1 MSLSA
6 MKVYNDD
13 IVGTTIELLGQ
24 KTDQFNAAS
33 GGAIVLSTASWRGD
47 FSRESF
53 FNQIA
58 SAKRRVDR
66 YAAITSQAAT
76 ALTQGE
82 HVGVKVAGGFGPVLF
97 EPAQMTWLNEDPAS
111 AIRAISEGFSDALLA
126 DQLNTAVGA
135 AVAAVSG
142 QTALVNDVS
151 ATAGLSLNVLNN
163 SHAKFGDQSQL
174 LVTDIMTGAA
184 YHTLVDKAL
193 TNVNRLFVAGNVM
206 VVDVLGK
213 RYVISDIP
221 ALYEASTPNKAGT
234 PNKTKVLSVVANG
247 IIVDNASDII
257 SNIDTSNGN
266 TRIQTTWQADYS
278 FGLKLKGYSWDVTKG
293 GKSPLD
299 AKLFTAANW
308 GKAVA
313 EDKHTLGTLAIANA
327 DL

>member
-1 MSLSA
+1 MSLSD

-66 YAAITSQAAT
+66 YAAIASQAAT

-151 ATAGLSLNVLNN
+151 ASAGLSLNVLNN

-174 LVTDIMTGAA
+174 LITDIMTGAA

-193 TNVNRLFVAGNVM
+193 TNANQLFVAGNVM

-221 ALYEASTPNKAGT
+221 ALYEAGS

-278 FGLKLKGYSWDVTKG
+278 FGLKLKGYSWDVTNG

-299 AKLFTAANW
+299 AELFTANNW
-308 GKAVA
+308 DKAVA
-313 EDKHTLGTLAIANA
+313 ENKHTLGTLAIADA

>member
-1 MSLSA
+1 MALSD

-66 YAAITSQAAT
+66 YASITTQAAT

-193 TNVNRLFVAGNVM
+193 TNANQLFVAGNVM

-221 ALYEASTPNKAGT
+221 ALYEAGS

-278 FGLKLKGYSWDVTKG
+278 FGLKLKGYSWDVTNG

-299 AKLFTAANW
+299 AELFTASNW
-308 GKAVA
+308 DKAVA
-313 EDKHTLGTLAIANA
+313 ENKHTLGTLAIADA
-327 DL
+327 DK

>member
-1 MSLSA
+1 MALSD

-33 GGAIVLSTASWRGD
+33 GGAIVLSTAAWRGD

-66 YAAITSQAAT
+66 YAAIATQAAT

-126 DQLNTAVGA
+126 DQLNTAVGS

-142 QTALVNDVS
+142 QAALVNDVS
-151 ATAGLSLNVLNN
+151 ATGGLTLNVLNN

-174 LVTDIMTGAA
+174 LVTDVMTGAA
-184 YHTLVDKAL
+184 WHKLVDKAL
-193 TNVNRLFVAGNVM
+193 TNSSQLFASGNVM
-206 VVDVLGK
+206 VVDILGK

-221 ALYEASTPNKAGT
+221 ALYEAGT
-234 PNKTKVLSVVANG
+234 PNKSKVLSVVANG

-257 SNIDTSNGN
+257 SNVDTSNGN
-266 TRIQTTWQADYS
+266 TRIQTTWQADYT
-278 FGLKLKGYSWDVTKG
+278 FGLKLKGYSWDVANG

-299 AKLFTAANW
+299 AELFTATNW
-308 GKAVA
+308 DKAVA
-313 EDKHTLGTLAIANA
+313 ENKHTLGTLAIADA

>member
-1 MSLSA
+1 MALSD

-66 YAAITSQAAT
+66 YAAIASQAAT

-82 HVGVKVAGGFGPVLF
+82 RVGVKVAGGFGPVLF

-193 TNVNRLFVAGNVM
+193 TNANRLFVAGNVM

-221 ALYEASTPNKAGT
+221 ALYEAGT
-234 PNKTKVLSVVANG
+234 TNKTKVLSVVANG

-278 FGLKLKGYSWDVTKG
+278 FGLKLKGYSWDVTNG

-299 AKLFTAANW
+299 AELFTATNW
-308 GKAVA
+308 DKAVA
-313 EDKHTLGTLAIANA
+313 ENKHTLGTLAIADA

>member
-1 MSLSA
+1 MALA
-6 MKVYNDD
+6 DMKVYNDD

-33 GGAIVLSTASWRGD
+33 GGAIVLSTAAWRGD

-53 FNQIA
+53 FSQIA

-66 YAAITSQAAT
+66 YAAIATQAAT

-126 DQLNTAVGA
+126 DQLNTAVGS

-142 QTALVNDVS
+142 QAALVNDVS
-151 ATAGLSLNVLNN
+151 ATGGLTLNVLNN

-174 LVTDIMTGAA
+174 LVTDVMTGAA
-184 YHTLVDKAL
+184 WHKLIDKAL
-193 TNVNRLFVAGNVM
+193 TNSSQLFASGNVM
-206 VVDVLGK
+206 VVDILGK

-221 ALYEASTPNKAGT
+221 ALYEAGT
-234 PNKTKVLSVVANG
+234 PNKSKVLSVVANG

-257 SNIDTSNGN
+257 SNVDTSNGN
-266 TRIQTTWQADYS
+266 TRIQTTWQADYT
-278 FGLKLKGYSWDVTKG
+278 FGLKLKGYSWDVANG

-299 AKLFTAANW
+299 AELFTATNW
-308 GKAVA
+308 DKAVA
-313 EDKHTLGTLAIANA
+313 ENKHTLGTLAIADA

>member
-1 MSLSA
+1 MSLSD

-66 YAAITSQAAT
+66 YAVIASQAAT

-151 ATAGLSLNVLNN
+151 ASAGLSLNVLNN

-174 LVTDIMTGAA
+174 LITDIMTGAA

-193 TNVNRLFVAGNVM
+193 TNANQLFVAGNVM

-221 ALYEASTPNKAGT
+221 ALYEAGT

-278 FGLKLKGYSWDVTKG
+278 FGLKLKGYSWDVTNG

-299 AKLFTAANW
+299 VELFTASNW
-308 GKAVA
+308 DKAVA
-313 EDKHTLGTLAIANA
+313 ENKHTLGTLAIADA

>member
-1 MSLSA
+1 MSLSD

-66 YAAITSQAAT
+66 YAAIASQAAT

-82 HVGVKVAGGFGPVLF
+82 RVGVKVAGGFGPVLF

-151 ATAGLSLNVLNN
+151 TTAGLSLNVLNN

-193 TNVNRLFVAGNVM
+193 TNANQLFVAGNVM

-221 ALYEASTPNKAGT
+221 ELYETGS

-278 FGLKLKGYSWDVTKG
+278 FGLKLKGYSWDVTNG

-299 AKLFTAANW
+299 AELFTAANW
-308 GKAVA
+308 VKAVA
-313 EDKHTLGTLAIANA
+313 ENKHTLGTLAIADA
-327 DL
+327 DR

>member
-1 MSLSA
+1 MSLSD

-66 YAAITSQAAT
+66 YAAIASQAAT

-142 QTALVNDVS
+142 QAALVNDVS

-174 LVTDIMTGAA
+174 LITDIMTGAA

-193 TNVNRLFVAGNVM
+193 TNANQLFVAGNVM

-221 ALYEASTPNKAGT
+221 ALYEAGT

-247 IIVDNASDII
+247 IIVDNASDIL
-257 SNIDTSNGN
+257 SNIDTSNGS

-278 FGLKLKGYSWDVTKG
+278 FGLKLKGYSWDVANG

-299 AKLFTAANW
+299 AELFTAANW
-308 GKAVA
+308 DKAVA
-313 EDKHTLGTLAIANA
+313 ENKHTLGTLAIADA
-327 DL
+327 DK

>member
-1 MSLSA
+1 MALA
-6 MKVYNDD
+6 DMKVYNDD

-33 GGAIVLSTASWRGD
+33 GGAIVLSTAAWRGD

-66 YAAITSQAAT
+66 YAAIATQAAT

-126 DQLNTAVGA
+126 DQLNTAVGS

-142 QTALVNDVS
+142 QAALVNDVS
-151 ATAGLSLNVLNN
+151 ATGGLTLNVLNN

-174 LVTDIMTGAA
+174 LVTDVMTGAA
-184 YHTLVDKAL
+184 WHKLIDKAL
-193 TNVNRLFVAGNVM
+193 TNSSQLFASGNVM
-206 VVDVLGK
+206 VVDILGK

-221 ALYEASTPNKAGT
+221 ALYEAGT
-234 PNKTKVLSVVANG
+234 PNKSKVLSVVANG

-257 SNIDTSNGN
+257 SNVDTSNGN
-266 TRIQTTWQADYS
+266 TRIQTTWQADYT
-278 FGLKLKGYSWDVTKG
+278 FGLKLKGYSWDVANG

-299 AKLFTAANW
+299 AELFTATNW
-308 GKAVA
+308 DKAVA
-313 EDKHTLGTLAIANA
+313 ENKHTLGTLAIADA
-327 DL
+327 DM

>member
-1 MSLSA
+1 MSLSD

-66 YAAITSQAAT
+66 YAAIASQAAT

-193 TNVNRLFVAGNVM
+193 TNANQLFVAGNVM

-221 ALYEASTPNKAGT
+221 ALYEAGT

-257 SNIDTSNGN
+257 SNIDTSNGS

-278 FGLKLKGYSWDVTKG
+278 FGLKLKGYSWDVTNG

-299 AKLFTAANW
+299 VELFTATNW
-308 GKAVA
+308 DKAVA
-313 EDKHTLGTLAIANA
+313 ENKHTLGTLAIADA

>member
-1 MSLSA
+1 MALA
-6 MKVYNDD
+6 DMKVYNDD

-33 GGAIVLSTASWRGD
+33 GGAIVLSTAAWRGD

-66 YAAITSQAAT
+66 YAAIATQAPT

-126 DQLNTAVGA
+126 DQLNTAVGS

-142 QTALVNDVS
+142 QAALVNDVS
-151 ATAGLSLNVLNN
+151 ATGGLTLNVLNN

-174 LVTDIMTGAA
+174 LVTDVMTGAA
-184 YHTLVDKAL
+184 WHKLIDKAL
-193 TNVNRLFVAGNVM
+193 TNSSQLFASGNVM
-206 VVDVLGK
+206 VVDILGK

-221 ALYEASTPNKAGT
+221 ALYEAGT
-234 PNKTKVLSVVANG
+234 PNKSKVLSVVANG

-257 SNIDTSNGN
+257 SNVDTSNGN
-266 TRIQTTWQADYS
+266 TRIQTTWQADYT
-278 FGLKLKGYSWDVTKG
+278 FGLKLKGYSWDVANG

-299 AKLFTAANW
+299 AELFTASNW
-308 GKAVA
+308 DKAVA
-313 EDKHTLGTLAIANA
+313 ENKHTLGTLAIADA

>member
-1 MSLSA
+1 MALA
-6 MKVYNDD
+6 DMKVYNDD

-33 GGAIVLSTASWRGD
+33 GGAIVLSTAAWRGD

-66 YAAITSQAAT
+66 YGTNATQAAT

-82 HVGVKVAGGFGPVLF
+82 LVGVKVAGGFGPILF
-97 EPAQMTWLNEDPAS
+97 EPAQMAWLNEDPAS

-151 ATAGLSLNVLNN
+151 ATAGISLQALNG

-174 LVTDIMTGAA
+174 LITDVMTGATW
-184 YHTLVDKAL
+184 HNLVGKAL
-193 TNVNRLFVAGNVM
+193 DNSNQLFVSGNVM
-206 VVDVLGK
+206 VVDILGK
-213 RYVISDIP
+213 RYVVSDIP
-221 ALYEASTPNKAGT
+221 ALLETGT
-234 PNKTKVLSVVANG
+234 PDKAKVLSVVASG
-247 IIVDNASDII
+247 IVVDNASDII
-257 SNIDTSNGN
+257 SNVDTSNGKQ
-266 TRIQTTWQADYS
+266 RIETTWQADYT
-278 FGLKLKGYSWDVTKG
+278 FGLRLKGYSWDMANG
-293 GKSPLD
+293 GKSPID
-299 AKLFTAANW
+299 SELFTASNW
-308 GKAVA
+308 DKAVA
-313 EDKHTLGTLAIANA
+313 DNKHTLGTLAIGDASK
-327 DL
+327 

>member
-1 MSLSA
+1 MALSD

-66 YAAITSQAAT
+66 YAAIASQAAT

-142 QTALVNDVS
+142 QAALVNDVS
-151 ATAGLSLNVLNN
+151 ATVGLSLNVLNN

-174 LVTDIMTGAA
+174 LITDIMTGAA

-193 TNVNRLFVAGNVM
+193 TNANQLFVAGNVM

-221 ALYEASTPNKAGT
+221 ALYEAGT

-278 FGLKLKGYSWDVTKG
+278 FGLKLKGYSWDVANG

-299 AKLFTAANW
+299 EELFTAANW
-308 GKAVA
+308 DKAVA
-313 EDKHTLGTLAIANA
+313 ESKHTLGTLAIADA
-327 DL
+327 DK

>member
-1 MSLSA
+1 MALA
-6 MKVYNDD
+6 DMKVYNDD

-33 GGAIVLSTASWRGD
+33 GGAIVLSTAAWRGD

-66 YAAITSQAAT
+66 YAAIATQAAT

-126 DQLNTAVGA
+126 DQLNTAVGS

-142 QTALVNDVS
+142 QAALVNDVS
-151 ATAGLSLNVLNN
+151 ATGGLTLNVLNN

-174 LVTDIMTGAA
+174 LVTDVMTGAA
-184 YHTLVDKAL
+184 WHKLIDKAL
-193 TNVNRLFVAGNVM
+193 TNSSQLFSSGNVM
-206 VVDVLGK
+206 VVDILGK

-221 ALYEASTPNKAGT
+221 ALYEAGT
-234 PNKTKVLSVVANG
+234 PNKSKVLSVVANG

-257 SNIDTSNGN
+257 SNVDTSNGN
-266 TRIQTTWQADYS
+266 TRIQTTWQADYT
-278 FGLKLKGYSWDVTKG
+278 FGLKLKGYSWDVANG

-299 AKLFTAANW
+299 AELFTATNW
-308 GKAVA
+308 DKAVA
-313 EDKHTLGTLAIANA
+313 ENKHTLGTLAIADA

>member
-1 MSLSA
+1 MALA
-6 MKVYNDD
+6 DMKVYNDD

-33 GGAIVLSTASWRGD
+33 GGAIVLSTAAWRGD

-66 YAAITSQAAT
+66 YATIATQAAT

-126 DQLNTAVGA
+126 DQLNTAVGS

-142 QTALVNDVS
+142 QAALVNDVS
-151 ATAGLSLNVLNN
+151 ATGGLTLNVLNN

-174 LVTDIMTGAA
+174 LVTDVMTGAA
-184 YHTLVDKAL
+184 WHKLIDKAL
-193 TNVNRLFVAGNVM
+193 TNSSQLFASGNVM
-206 VVDVLGK
+206 VVDILGK

-221 ALYEASTPNKAGT
+221 ALYEAGT
-234 PNKTKVLSVVANG
+234 PNKSKVLSVVANG

-257 SNIDTSNGN
+257 SNVDTSNGN
-266 TRIQTTWQADYS
+266 TRIQTTWQADYT
-278 FGLKLKGYSWDVTKG
+278 FGLKLKGYSWDVANG

-299 AKLFTAANW
+299 AELFTATNW
-308 GKAVA
+308 DKAVA
-313 EDKHTLGTLAIANA
+313 ENKHTLGTLAIADA